1 MGVELTLH
9 REFSRALKDQ
19 WDALLAESAANVP
32 FLRFAYL
39 EQWWKG
45 RGGGE
50 WPQESQLTIITAD
63 QDGKL
68 IGIAPLFTAPNK
80 EGEPVLFLLGSVE
93 ISDYLDF
100 IIRPADLPAFVDALL
115 PFLRANDLPGKLDLN
130 NLFDDSPSLA
140 VLGDWASVNG
150 GALTVEPLQ
159 RCPTIHL
166 PGDWEQYL
174 AAIDKKQR
182 HEIRRKM
189 RRAAEMQ
196 PSAEWYLVEDP
207 SSLDTEIDAFFALM
221 AEDEE
226 KKTFLT
232 RAMQDTMRALLHE
245 AQSAG
250 LLKLAFLGVEGEKAA
265 AYILFDYAGKLWV
278 YNSGFSRKFMSYSPG
293 WVLLGHLLQ
302 WANEGGYSEFDFMR
316 GDEEYKYRFGAV
328 DRHIVRAM
336 LKY

>member
-9 REFSRALKDQ
+9 RAFPRDLKDQ

-39 EQWWKG
+39 EQWWQG

-50 WPQESQLTIITAD
+50 WPQESELTIITAE
-63 QDGKL
+63 QDGK
-68 IGIAPLFTAPNK
+68 
-80 EGEPVLFLLGSVE
+80 
-93 ISDYLDF
+93 
-100 IIRPADLPAFVDALL
+100 IRPADLPAFVDALL